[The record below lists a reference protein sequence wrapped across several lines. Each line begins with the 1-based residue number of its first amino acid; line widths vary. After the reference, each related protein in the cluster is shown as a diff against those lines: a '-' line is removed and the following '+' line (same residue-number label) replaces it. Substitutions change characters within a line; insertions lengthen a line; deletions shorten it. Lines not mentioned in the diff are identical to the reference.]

1 MTRRAFVSPG
11 ARSKWSQNFLVA
23 LGMGAAV
30 VLLGCGGGGG
40 GGGNNGGGGGG
51 GADACQDNTFSG
63 QTVVCGYVLQDGTT
77 NGVNGATVAVKT
89 STGTIVKSIKTY
101 HNTATGKDGYYVLPV
116 GNATLIG
123 VAPPASGYFQSY
135 FRFNFTSPQIP
146 TTVYD
151 VNKPVNSGGPCN
163 PPIPN
168 VATPGAGNIL
178 PNLSVFPDSGV
189 PPPPV
194 FNCPRQ

>member
-1 MTRRAFVSPG
+1 
-11 ARSKWSQNFLVA
+11 
-23 LGMGAAV
+23 MGAAV

-40 GGGNNGGGGGG
+40 GGGNNGGGNGGGGGGG

-116 GNATLIG
+116 GNATLIS
-123 VAPPASGYFQSY
+123 VAPPASGFFQPY
-135 FRFNFTSPQIP
+135 FRFGAL
-146 TTVYD
+146 YD
-151 VNKPVNSGGPCN
+151 VTKATKSGGPCN
-163 PPIPN
+163 PVIPN
-168 VATPGAGNIL
+168 LPTQNAGNTLQSFFI
-178 PNLSVFPDSGV
+178 FPDSAT

-194 FNCPRQ
+194 FNCPRDPGQ